1 MINRIFTLFKIAR
14 KLAKSDALKILS
26 KHYDIPFIIKF
37 LSGILSISFSKE
49 DDVNKSLNDKQQLC
63 KSIESMGPTFI
74 KLGQFLATR
83 PDIIGEELSVQLEKL
98 QDKLPAFE
106 NSIAKKIIEK
116 SLGETTNRS
125 ITNLS
130 EPIAAA
136 SIAQVHKAQIDD
148 SGVIKDVAIKILRP
162 NIKKTFND
170 EIDALMLLAYFIE
183 NTLKKTKRLRLV
195 EVVYLLKEITNH
207 EMDLRFEAA
216 AANEYA
222 ENTKNDLGFN
232 VPKIYWSFTSDE
244 VLTLDWID
252 GISIREKNLM
262 EKKNIQVNEI
272 ASNIIQHFLRQAV
285 RDGFF
290 LFVLFGALLETAGG
304 GQYFLDLA
312 FAMVGKMRG
321 GPAKAAILGSG
332 MTGMISGSSV
342 ANTVTTGTFTI
353 PIMKKTGF
361 SKEKAGAIEVSSSVN
376 GQIMPPVMGAAAFV
390 MASFIGVTYFEV
402 VKHAFL
408 PAVIS
413 YIALFYISHLEA
425 LKLNLKGMTE
435 EDVPNLRKT
444 FLSGLHF
451 LIPIFVLIYLLTYL
465 RLTASYSIFYA
476 TIALISVN
484 FLNKIYRSNENGGL
498 TSSLKLWF
506 NQTVVGF
513 QKGAINMVAVG
524 IAIATA
530 GVIVG
535 SVAST
540 GLSTNLIIVIESIAK
555 DNVIILILLTILL
568 CLLLG
573 MGLPTT
579 ANYVVVAS
587 LMSMVLV
594 DVGNASGYIF
604 PLIAVHLFVFY
615 FGLMADVT
623 PPVGLASYA
632 AAGISGGDPLK
643 TGIQAFWYSLR
654 TGILPIVF
662 LFNHELLL
670 MGIENLFHAI
680 VVILTSLTGI
690 LVFTSATQG
699 WFFNKLRWYEIIVFL
714 LVSLSLLSPGFVLN
728 KFYPKYDFQDLRN
741 SNKLLF
747 EPEKEI
753 HIKVTRYSEYGERYK
768 LFVIE
773 KNIFDKK
780 FNLKDYGIDIVEKNN
795 QIMVDNLKW
804 NGAAKKAGFE
814 MDDVLNE
821 LKVENLDRPNKS
833 LVYPFA
839 FILLIVFGYL
849 NYKRK

>member
-1 MINRIFTLFKIAR
+1 MNKNFDTPVKDKIQEDLSPTK
-14 KLAKSDALKILS
+14 KLSGFHLKIVLAIAIAWSLFQLWYASPFPFWFNFGMFKGLPARAIHLGFALLLAFLIFPISRS
-26 KHYDIPFIIKF
+26 KKISFFDTLIAIIGAFCCLYIYLYYDQ
-37 LSGILSISFSKE
+37 LVDRGGILLKIDLIGFKFPLE
-49 DDVNKSLNDKQQLC
+49 LIIGIVGILILL
-63 KSIESMGPTFI
+63 E
-74 KLGQFLATR
+74 ATR
-83 PDIIGEELSVQLEKL
+83 RVIGIPLVIIAVLFLLFSYFGKYAPEIISHGGLSL
-98 QDKLPAFE
+98 
-106 NSIAKKIIEK
+106 
-116 SLGETTNRS
+116 
-125 ITNLS
+125 
-130 EPIAAA
+130 
-136 SIAQVHKAQIDD
+136 
-148 SGVIKDVAIKILRP
+148 
-162 NIKKTFND
+162 
-170 EIDALMLLAYFIE
+170 
-183 NTLKKTKRLRLV
+183 KRL
-195 EVVYLLKEITNH
+195 IGFH
-207 EMDLRFEAA
+207 WFDQEAI
-216 AANEYA
+216 
-222 ENTKNDLGFN
+222 F
-232 VPKIYWSFTSDE
+232 
-244 VLTLDWID
+244 
-252 GISIREKNLM
+252 GIPIGVSVDFI
-262 EKKNIQVNEI
+262 
-272 ASNIIQHFLRQAV
+272 
-285 RDGFF
+285 F

-312 FAMVGKMRG
+312 FAMVGKTRG

-353 PIMKKTGF
+353 PIMKRTGF

-408 PAVIS
+408 PAIIS

-425 LKLNLKGMTE
+425 LKLNLKGMNE
-435 EDVPNLRKT
+435 EDVPNLKKT

-476 TIALISVN
+476 TTALIIVN
-484 FLNKIYRSNENGGL
+484 FLNKIF
-498 TSSLKLWF
+498 TSRQNDGIINSLKLWF

-540 GLSTNLIIVIESIAK
+540 GLSTNLIIVIESLAK

-643 TGIQAFWYSLR
+643 TGVQAFWYSLR

-670 MGIENLFHAI
+670 MGIENFFHAI
-680 VVILTSLTGI
+680 IVIITSLTGI
-690 LVFTSATQG
+690 LIFTSATQG
-699 WFFNKLRWYEIIVFL
+699 WFFNKLRWYEILVFL
-714 LVSLSLLSPGFVLN
+714 FISLSLLSPDFVMN
-728 KFYPKYDFQDLRN
+728 KFYPKYEFQDLKFV
-741 SNKLLF
+741 NKITF

-768 LFVIE
+768 LFVIKRNE
-773 KNIFDKK
+773 FDKK
-780 FNLKDYGIDIVEKNN
+780 FNLEDYGINLVEKNN
-795 QIMVDNLKW
+795 QIIVDNLKW
-804 NGAAKKAGFE
+804 NGFAKKNGFE
-814 MDDVLNE
+814 IDDVLSE
-821 LKVENLDRPNKS
+821 LKIENLNRPDKS

-839 FILLIVFGYL
+839 FITLLLFGYS